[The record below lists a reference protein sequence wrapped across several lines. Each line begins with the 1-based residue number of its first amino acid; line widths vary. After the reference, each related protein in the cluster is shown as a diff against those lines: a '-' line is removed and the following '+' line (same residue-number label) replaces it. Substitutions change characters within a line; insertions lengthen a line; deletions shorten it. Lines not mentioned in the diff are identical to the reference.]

1 MGYPDF
7 PIPEQEKSYLPAREI
22 LKFLNDYADNFGIRK
37 QIQVKSP
44 TVFFCKFC
52 LMIKFKFRH
61 HVEKVK
67 SVSGAKETW
76 EVTVKNLL
84 TGQTETLKFDAIMI
98 CNGYVCSQ
106 YIYIY
111 IYSQRIWR
119 IFYTCSIKV

>member
-37 QIQVKSP
+37 QIKVNKKQLTTCWKKLFDIS
-44 TVFFCKFC
+44 VFQ
-52 LMIKFKFRH
+52 FRH
-61 HVEKVK
+61 HVERVK

-84 TGQTETLKFDAIMI
+84 TSQTETLKFDAIMI
-98 CNGYVCSQ
+98 CNGYVLQ
-106 YIYIY
+106 
-111 IYSQRIWR
+111 
-119 IFYTCSIKV
+119 